1 MVLYFIF
8 NFKWIAVQLHVAEH
22 SSWIR
27 NNDGNVFIFH
37 FPMARKKNGLEECVS
52 LKASQKLRIHRK
64 GSKRASGWAGRMAAI
79 GLQVYISKSRQQ
91 QSNIREGQGMELDSL
106 DEEDEEICCTLTFC
120 FQLPFSSSSI
130 IQLETD
136 RQGGL
141 LKCRKGG
148 TPRFFSL
155 SFYWKW
161 FLDKRNLNII
171 NSPK

>member
-1 MVLYFIF
+1 MTWYCILFIIL
-8 NFKWIAVQLHVAEH
+8 NGSPCNYMWLSTAVEFEITMEMYLF
-22 SSWIR
+22 
-27 NNDGNVFIFH
+27 FISQWLE
-37 FPMARKKNGLEECVS
+37 KKNGLEECVP

-155 SFYWKW
+155 SFYWK
-161 FLDKRNLNII
+161 
-171 NSPK
+171 